1 MIKKIALLA
10 LTATIAA
17 SPVAS
22 AASKSKKI
30 SVTNESGVGYYYKVG
45 KTSKYVAP
53 GSARSFPI
61 PAKSKSI
68 SIKASSSKSGGFNT
82 VARVTRAEAKSA
94 PLIQVNPVTGQSTDL
109 SK

>member
-22 AASKSKKI
+22 AASKKI
-30 SVTNESGVGYYYKVG
+30 SVTNESSVGYYYKVG
-45 KTSKYVAP
+45 KISHFIN
-53 GSARSFPI
+53 GGGRRSFPI
-61 PAKSKSI
+61 PAKSKTI
-68 SIKASSSKSGGFNT
+68 SIKASTSKSGGFNT

-94 PLIQVNPVTGQSTDL
+94 PFIQVNPVTGQSTDL
-109 SK
+109 SR

>member
-22 AASKSKKI
+22 AASKKI
-30 SVTNESGVGYYYKVG
+30 SVTNASGVGYYYKVG
-45 KTSKYVAP
+45 KSSKYVAP
-53 GSARSFPI
+53 GSSKSFPI
-61 PAKSKSI
+61 PAKAKSI